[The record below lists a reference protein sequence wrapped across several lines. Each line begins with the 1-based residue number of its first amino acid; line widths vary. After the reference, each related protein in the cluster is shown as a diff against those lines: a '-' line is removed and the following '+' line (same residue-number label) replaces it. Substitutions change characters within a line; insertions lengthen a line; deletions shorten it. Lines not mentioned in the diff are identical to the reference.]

1 MQWDEPPEKLEPR
14 DLPRNLPRKV
24 NTPRN
29 MPRKLPRRHS
39 IPPKIPR
46 EIPLNDFQNSTI
58 ARVKQR
64 RSEGIVTRPPW
75 AEVSL

>member
-39 IPPKIPR
+39 IPPKIPD
-46 EIPLNDFQNSTI
+46 EIPLNDSRSLNATPGPAI
-58 ARVKQR
+58 KQMTKFLTTC
-64 RSEGIVTRPPW
+64 ET
-75 AEVSL
+75 